1 MALSRYTDRIW
12 EKMGRP
18 VQFDRDDALQV
29 AMDEFWRHG
38 YEATSV
44 KSLSEILGITR
55 SSFYNSFGS
64 RDALFIEALDLY
76 NSESPDRAFGEAG
89 RGVPIKAL
97 ITRVFK
103 AACHARATDPEARGC
118 LFVCSVAELS
128 NVVAHPELSA
138 HLNKMVLGSVARIEE
153 LLNWAVTQSELP
165 KTTDTHALALTVQS
179 LLMGLNVL
187 CKAVP
192 NEKDLWRAA
201 RFSLDQLGLYEDAPH
216 SIGLAQ

>member
-1 MALSRYTDRIW
+1 
-12 EKMGRP
+12 MGRP
-18 VQFDRDDALQV
+18 AQFNRDDALQV

-38 YEATSV
+38 YEGTSV

-76 NSESPDRAFGEAG
+76 NSQSPDRAFGEAR
-89 RGVPIKAL
+89 RGVPVKAL

-103 AACHARATDPEARGC
+103 AACHVRATDREARGC
-118 LFVCSVAELS
+118 LFVCSVSELS
-128 NVVAHPELSA
+128 NVDKHPALSA
-138 HLNKMVLGSVARIEE
+138 HLNKMVLGSVARLEA
-153 LLNWAVTQSELP
+153 LLNWAIAQSELP
-165 KTTDTHALALTVQS
+165 KTTDTHALALSVQS

-192 NEKDLWRAA
+192 NEKEMWQAA
-201 RFSLDQLGLYEDAPH
+201 RFSLERLGLYEDTPRT
-216 SIGLAQ
+216 